1 MRLHARWPTF
11 VAVVFC
17 IYSWLLLWN
26 AFSSHTQLKVA
37 ADVRIVAD
45 NVRRAAALADF
56 AVDRLNGAAELADA
70 PAIQSFLVN
79 KALGMS
85 LKYGL
90 NANLEAIEVRFR
102 QQMEKKQVRGEPIY
116 NRILLYDNE
125 GQVLV
130 DLSPGEPISLDKPS
144 REATQLTI
152 SAENRQI
159 VAAAPVIYKEE
170 VAGTVV
176 TLGDLGQLSKYLV
189 FSPTGKPYQELLI
202 TDKGEDL
209 KIFGQDFGV
218 DRSVAGVLKSL
229 PENQLVSMS
238 EDLLAAVSDESIA
251 NVGKQIAVRTAVS
264 GMPLSL
270 VTLFSEEYVYGH
282 ITSRLYLYLASVV
295 PLLVLLAA
303 EVYERMSLRAQRLQ
317 KHVLESDRRSS
328 VLQELNASLSAE
340 IQQREAVERELRE
353 KSHQLEEMAGNLKV
367 SVLRAEDASR
377 AKSDFLASMS
387 HEIRTPMN
395 GIMGMTDLAL
405 ETELTDEQREY
416 LSIVKSSSEG
426 LLTIINDVLDFSKI
440 EAGKLSLESIS
451 FDVSG
456 LIATLVKPIA
466 LQVHQKE
473 LEMVTDVDASVPRQL
488 LGDPGRLRQVLI
500 NLLSNAVKFTEKGE
514 ILLRVE
520 LLYRQG
526 QHATLQFTV
535 SDTGIGIP
543 KEKQEAIFSAFTQED
558 TSTTR
563 RYGGTGLGLTIAS
576 HLLHLMG
583 GSIRV
588 ESEVGKGSAFYA
600 TVPFEVAPSRN
611 DAPASENLFGKR
623 VLIVDDNRVN
633 RRILARNLVLW
644 GMDVEQAEDGPTALR
659 MHAASVAED
668 KRFDLVLL
676 DYHMPG
682 MDGFEVARCVKESR
696 EDPSPVLMMLSSGG
710 VRGDADRCRELG
722 IGAYLTKPIAQD
734 ELKASLESLLSPR
747 ENSAPHDQLITRHSL
762 RENGTSLRILVAEDN
777 LVNQNLMLK
786 LLGKWGHLP
795 TIANNGRE
803 AVELWAPDKYDIIL
817 MDIQMPEMDGLEATR
832 VIRSSEKKYPEKRT
846 PIYALSAAALPED
859 QQRGFEAGVDGYLTK
874 PLDRQQLQAVLSRSG
889 FKADVKVQP
898 RYDYRAA
905 LRRADPEIVGII
917 GSAFVDQAPADLAAL
932 HVAARL
938 ADRETVQRLAHSMKG
953 LVGNFC
959 ALPLQ
964 QLLDVV
970 ERQSRSSMAEISL
983 AEIDGELA
991 ELCRCIN
998 TYLKENPSDTSGHV
1012 ERAGQIRVSD

>member
-1 MRLHARWPTF
+1 MRLKARWPTL
-11 VAVVFC
+11 AALVFC
-17 IYSWLLLWN
+17 LYSWLLLWN
-26 AFSSHTQLKVA
+26 AFSSHTQLKIA

-45 NVRRAAALADF
+45 NDRRAAAIADF
-56 AVDRLNGAAELADA
+56 AIDRLNGAAELAEA
-70 PAIQSFLVN
+70 PEIQSFLVN

-90 NANLEAIEVRFR
+90 NANLDAIEVRFR

-144 REATQLTI
+144 REATQLII
-152 SAENRQI
+152 SPENRQI

-170 VAGTVV
+170 IAGTVV
-176 TLGDLGQLSKYLV
+176 TLGDLGQLSRYLM
-189 FSPTGKPYQELLI
+189 FSPRGKPYQELLI

-209 KIFGQDFGV
+209 KVFGQDSGIE
-218 DRSVAGVLKSL
+218 RSVAGVLRNL
-229 PENQLVSMS
+229 PENRLVPVR
-238 EDLLAAVSDESIA
+238 EDLLAAAPGESTVNI
-251 NVGKQIAVRTAVS
+251 GKQIAIRTAIS

-282 ITSRLYLYLASVV
+282 ITSRLYLYLASMV

-303 EVYERMSLRAQRLQ
+303 VVYERMSLRAYRLQ
-317 KHVLESDRRSS
+317 KHVLESERRSS
-328 VLQELNASLSAE
+328 QLQELNTSLSAE
-340 IQQREAVERELRE
+340 IRQREAVERELRE

-416 LSIVKSSSEG
+416 LGIVKSSSEG

-451 FDVSG
+451 FDVTG
-456 LIATLVKPIA
+456 LIAALIKPIA
-466 LQVHQKE
+466 LQVRQKE
-473 LEMVTDVDASVPRQL
+473 LEMVTDVDAGVPCQL
-488 LGDPGRLRQVLI
+488 IGDPGRLRQVLI
-500 NLLSNAVKFTEKGE
+500 NLLSNAAKFTEKGE

-520 LLYRQG
+520 LLHRQG
-526 QHATLQFTV
+526 QHAMLQFTV

-543 KEKQEAIFSAFTQED
+543 KEKQAAIFDAFTQED

-576 HLLHLMG
+576 HLLDLMG

-588 ESEVGKGSAFYA
+588 ESEVGKGSTFCA
-600 TVPFEVAPSRN
+600 TVPFEIAPSKN
-611 DAPASENLFGKR
+611 DAPASENLFGKSA
-623 VLIVDDNRVN
+623 LIVDDNRLN
-633 RRILARNLVLW
+633 RRLLARNLLLW
-644 GMDVEQAEDGPTALR
+644 GMDVAEAEDGPTALC
-659 MHAASVAED
+659 MHAASVEQD
-668 KRFDLVLL
+668 RRFDLVLL
-676 DYHMPG
+676 DCHMPG
-682 MDGFEVARCVKESR
+682 MDGFEVARRMKGAR
-696 EDPSPVLMMLSSGG
+696 EGPDPMLMMLSSEG

-734 ELKASLESLLSPR
+734 ELKASLNSLLSPTG
-747 ENSAPHDQLITRHSL
+747 SLAPDDRLITRHSL

-777 LVNQNLMLK
+777 PVNQNLMLQ

-795 TIANNGRE
+795 TIAMNGRQ
-803 AVELWAPDKYDIIL
+803 AVESWAPDKYDMIL
-817 MDIQMPEMDGLEATR
+817 MDVQMPEMDGLEATR
-832 VIRSSEKKYPEKRT
+832 LIRSSEREHPGKRT
-846 PIYALSAAALPED
+846 PIYALSAAALPGD
-859 QQRGFEAGVDGYLTK
+859 QKRGFEAGVDGYLTK
-874 PLDRQQLQAVLSRSG
+874 PLDRQQLQDVLSQTG
-889 FKADVKVQP
+889 FKPDVKVQP

-905 LRRADPEIVGII
+905 LRHADPEIVGII
-917 GSAFVDQAPADLAAL
+917 GSAFLEQAPADLAAL
-932 HVAARL
+932 HAAARI
-938 ADRETVQRLAHSMKG
+938 ADRETVQRLAHSLKG

-964 QLLDVV
+964 HLLDVV
-970 ERQSRSSMAEISL
+970 ERQSRSSTTEISL
-983 AEIDGELA
+983 SGIDGELA
-991 ELCRCIN
+991 ELCRCIDA
-998 TYLKENPSDTSGHV
+998 YLQEIPSDTSLDQSSYPFD
-1012 ERAGQIRVSD
+1012 RI